1 MQHQNRKMQFM
12 DNCQLIE
19 NCDNLMN
26 GSNACILDDE
36 IEFSLGMGTEYE
48 STLNEEWRGRKL

>member
-1 MQHQNRKMQFM
+1 MLHQNRKMQFM

-19 NCDNLMN
+19 NSNNLMN
-26 GSNACILDDE
+26 SSNASILDDD

-48 STLNEEWRGRKL
+48 STLNEE